1 MTKIS
6 INLETWEHQRLTLD
20 FKSDH
25 QYCEME
31 KEQGSRKKKSK
42 PELLKNS
49 SRTTFIKITFIRYP
63 KNIFYT
69 PVLPTV
75 RTKTI
80 REAQTSSRR

>member
-31 KEQGSRKKKSK
+31 KEQGSRKKN
-42 PELLKNS
+42 LNQN
-49 SRTTFIKITFIRYP
+49 F
-63 KNIFYT
+63 
-69 PVLPTV
+69 
-75 RTKTI
+75 
-80 REAQTSSRR
+80 